1 MNQAD
6 WLAEQFEQHRSHLRA
21 VAYRMLSSLH
31 EADDAVQEAWL
42 RLHRSDV
49 ANVENLGGWLTTVVS
64 RVCLD
69 MLRSRKS
76 RREESIEPT
85 IPEIKADLSRW
96 LDPEQEAIMA
106 DSVGLALLVVLDTLS
121 PNERLAFLLHDVFG
135 MSFDEIGPIVER
147 TPATAKK
154 LASRARQRIQGNS
167 ESNKADRIGQR
178 KVVQAFL
185 SAIRSGDLNALLE
198 ILHPDV
204 VRRADHYAVPS
215 GVEVQTRGAEKVAR
229 ETITN
234 AALIQH
240 AHLALLDG
248 TVGLIVILQRR
259 MRVAV
264 RLEIKQSKITK
275 IDVIADPARLRSI
288 QLGTLDA

>member
-42 RLHRSDV
+42 RLNRSDV
-49 ANVENLGGWLTTVVS
+49 ADVENLGGWLTTVVS

-135 MSFDEIGPIVER
+135 MSFDEIGSIVER

-154 LASRARQRIQGNS
+154 LASRARQRIQCNS
-167 ESNKADRIGQR
+167 ETKKINRTGQR

-185 SAIRSGDLNALLE
+185 TAIQSGDLNALLE
-198 ILHPDV
+198 VLHPDV
-204 VRRADHYAVPS
+204 VRRADHYAVPA
-215 GVEVQTRGAEKVAR
+215 GVEVQARGAERVAR

-259 MRVAV
+259 VRVAV
-264 RLEIKQSKITK
+264 HLEIKQEKIMA
-275 IDVIADPARLRSI
+275 IDVIADPARLRNI
-288 QLGTLDA
+288 QLGTVDA

>member
-42 RLHRSDV
+42 RLNRSDV

-135 MSFDEIGPIVER
+135 MSFDEIGPIIDR

-167 ESNKADRIGQR
+167 ETSKATRVGQR

-185 SAIRSGDLNALLE
+185 SAIQSGDLNALLE

-204 VRRADHYAVPS
+204 VRRADHYAVPA
-215 GVEVQTRGAEKVAR
+215 GVEVQARGAQQVAR

-248 TVGLIVILQRR
+248 TVGLVVILQRR
-259 MRVAV
+259 VRVAV
-264 RLEIKQSKITK
+264 RLEIKQDRIMAV
-275 IDVIADPARLRSI
+275 DVIADPARLRNI

>member
-42 RLHRSDV
+42 RLNRSDV
-49 ANVENLGGWLTTVVS
+49 DDVENLGGWLTTVVS

-76 RREESIEPT
+76 RREERIEPT

-154 LASRARQRIQGNS
+154 LASRARQRIQGDS
-167 ESNKADRIGQR
+167 ETKMNRTGQR
-178 KVVQAFL
+178 KVAQAFL
-185 SAIRSGDLNALLE
+185 TAIQSADLNALLGV
-198 ILHPDV
+198 LHPDV
-204 VRRADHYAVPS
+204 VRRADHYAVPA
-215 GVEVQTRGAEKVAR
+215 GVELQARGAERVAR
-229 ETITN
+229 ETMTN

-240 AHLALLDG
+240 AHLALLNG
-248 TVGLIVILQRR
+248 TVGLIVILKRR

-264 RLEIKQSKITK
+264 HLEIQQDKIK
-275 IDVIADPARLRSI
+275 AIQIIADPAQLRSI
-288 QLGTLDA
+288 QLGTIDA